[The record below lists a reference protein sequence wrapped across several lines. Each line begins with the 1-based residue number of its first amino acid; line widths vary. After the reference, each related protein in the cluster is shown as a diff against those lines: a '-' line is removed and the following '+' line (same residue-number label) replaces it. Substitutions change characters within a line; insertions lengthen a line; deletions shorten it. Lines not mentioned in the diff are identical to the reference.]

1 MTQKIIIAILVIV
14 AVALA
19 GTTMYFAASQAQCA
33 EKNAQILAGV
43 EQARLKAQK
52 ASIKSYMASVV
63 PAGIICEDGK
73 KAIMSGNGDGVICAG
88 EYSTWPKIDL
98 CGPNASDTKWTV
110 RNGAGTNWDFTLDCK
125 GFTDCNGPQ
134 NAVCNA
140 TTGCK
145 FSGSCQ

>member
-1 MTQKIIIAILVIV
+1 MNQKVIIVILVIAV
-14 AVALA
+14 VALA
-19 GTTMYFAASQAQCA
+19 GTTMYFAAAQKLCA
-33 EKNAQILAGV
+33 EQTAQILAGV

-52 ASIKSYMASVV
+52 ASIKSYMASAV
-63 PAGIICEDGK
+63 PSGIMCEDGQ
-73 KAIMSGNGDGVICAG
+73 KAIMSGNGDAKVCVG
-88 EYSTWPKIDL
+88 EDFTWPAIKA
-98 CGPNASDTKWTV
+98 CGDNASDTKWTV

-134 NAVCNA
+134 NAICNA